1 MISQSKAM
9 RKSVRKPDRGRVAEN
24 PRFHLSTHKK
34 DSIEHI
40 RELVQKARRLIES
53 VPIAADVPRIRDE
66 LIEILETAVKEAN
79 ALAKASKIVA
89 EKGSGGIPPKLQW
102 YRVIGYLAH
111 VLDGVCKNVQLNELN
126 RRLDDLEKELDA
138 TEPTTNDRGYTP

>member
-1 MISQSKAM
+1 M
-9 RKSVRKPDRGRVAEN
+9 PDRGRATVS
-24 PRFHLSTHKK
+24 PRFHLSPHKK
-34 DSIEHI
+34 ASVEHI

-79 ALAKASKIVA
+79 TLAKESKIVA

-102 YRVIGYLAH
+102 YRLIGYLAH

-126 RRLDDLEKELDA
+126 ERLDEVEKELDA
-138 TEPTTNDRGYTP
+138 TEPTSNDRGYSP